1 MQIDFDINRDKTI
14 ARIQQ
19 VGPIAAAVVLLLF
32 GGLLAFFSGPLPS
45 AIADRIIAVIPSPV
59 TTVPIG
65 LALLLGLVMSVY
77 LRSVHTDHPGGLVDP
92 ESPPEEPRTAPV
104 RVGASFEATLTEATN
119 TVRLKDVPY
128 QDTEPY
134 EQLRETAIE
143 KLQLTHTI
151 DREEA
156 IAMLEEGRW
165 TEIPIAQAFFAETQ
179 AYPPGF
185 QLRRWGEPGAAYQH
199 AIRQTTV
206 AIGQIGTER
215 VTETEPDQSEAP
227 MTWRQRL
234 RSALGPTPTAEQV
247 RENV

>member
-1 MQIDFDINRDKTI
+1 MQIDFNLDRDQTI

-19 VGPIAAAVVLLLF
+19 VGPIAAAVVLLLV

-45 AIADRIIAVIPSPV
+45 AIADRVITVIPSPV
-59 TTVPIG
+59 TTVPIV

-77 LRSVHTDHPGGLVDP
+77 LRSGHTDHPGGLVDRD
-92 ESPPEEPRTAPV
+92 SPPEKPRTAPV
-104 RVGASFEATLTEATN
+104 RVGASFESTLTEATN
-119 TVRLKDVPY
+119 TVRLKDVSY
-128 QDTEPY
+128 QETEPY

-143 KLQLTHTI
+143 RLRLTQTL
-151 DREEA
+151 DREEVVT
-156 IAMLEEGRW
+156 MLEEGQW
-165 TEIPIAQAFFAETQ
+165 TETAVAQAFFAETQ

-185 QLRRWGEPGAAYQH
+185 QLRRWGEPGAAYQE

-215 VTETEPDQSEAP
+215 ATEAESDAS

-234 RSALGPTPTAEQV
+234 ASAVGVEATTADEQV
-247 RENV
+247 TENV